1 METIMYVFAAFGI
14 YTIAG
19 MISTIIICVLLQ
31 KICNN
36 TKRIAERTK
45 TVADETE
52 FIANMIKEES
62 WYKKKK
68 KREEELKWINR
79 K

>member
-1 METIMYVFAAFGI
+1 MAIYIFAAFGI

-31 KICNN
+31 QICNN
-36 TKRIAERTK
+36 TKRTAAKTK
-45 TVADETE
+45 IVADETE
-52 FIANMIKEES
+52 FLVNVIKEES

-68 KREEELKWINR
+68 EREEELKWINH